1 MQMTI
6 NEIVKSYKQA
16 TKKVQQI
23 GILADLNL
31 CSKKE
36 IRDLLEQNGCDVPH
50 YKNRYAKTESDIQT
64 DKPDFPEPVIALV
77 KKRLL
82 EIDLEMK
89 PLESRLES
97 LSIEYN
103 TLKNWMD
110 LVEKIAE

>member
-1 MQMTI
+1 MTE

-36 IRDLLEQNGCDVPH
+36 IRDLLEQNGCDVPR
-50 YKNRYAKTESDIQT
+50 YKNRYTKVEPDTQT

-77 KKRLL
+77 KKRIL

>member
-1 MQMTI
+1 MQMTTS
-6 NEIVKSYKQA
+6 EIVKSYKQSK
-16 TKKVQQI
+16 KKVQQI

-50 YKNRYAKTESDIQT
+50 YKNRYSKTESDTQT
-64 DKPDFPEPVIALV
+64 DKPNFPEPVIALV

-89 PLESRLES
+89 PIESRLES

-110 LVEKIAE
+110 LVEKVSE